1 VLLNSAAKLT
11 RCGR

>member
-1 VLLNSAAKLT
+1 LNSAAKLT